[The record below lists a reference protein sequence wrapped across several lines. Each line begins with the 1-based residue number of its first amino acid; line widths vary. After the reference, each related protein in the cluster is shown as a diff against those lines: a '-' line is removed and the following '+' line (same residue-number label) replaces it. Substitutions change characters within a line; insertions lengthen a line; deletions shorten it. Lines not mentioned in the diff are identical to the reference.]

1 MIGSIT
7 TVISAIFWGLVV
19 LSVLVFVHEG
29 GHYLSARACGMR
41 VTEFFLGMPCRYR
54 LAWKSKTHGTV
65 YGVTPI
71 LLGGYTRICGM
82 EGEEDELLADCLA
95 FVQERGRASAHD
107 VAERLGVDE
116 DRALDMLVTLS
127 DWASIEPFYNPDK
140 GEYEGQKDYPQEFR
154 TLARDGHLR
163 TEYDKGCDLTEEG
176 STQAGEPRA
185 ITLSASDFLAVE
197 RSQTYLGKGFWK
209 RVVTLFAGPLVN
221 VLVCIAIIT
230 VGLSAV
236 GTDVAQ
242 NTNTLGVVDEGG
254 YAYAAGV
261 RVGDTITAVNNTAVV
276 DWNSLA
282 STLTQVMGEGKD
294 FTLTVR
300 RNGQELLLTV
310 DLPEDQHVDVIG
322 IQPQYKH
329 VTLSVADAFAT
340 GVNYGRLVAQFAI
353 RLIIPQHTME
363 TLSTTSSVVGISAM
377 AGQAAAAG
385 AYELML
391 FVAMISMSLGIMN
404 LLPIPPLDGGKI
416 LIELIQLIIRRP
428 LPMKAQLAVSYLGL
442 AFFMFIFVFA
452 LRNDIA
458 NFIMG

>member
-242 NTNTLGVVDEGG
+242 NTNTLGVVDEGELIRREREKAILDV
-254 YAYAAGV
+254 YRTPAPWFDWDRPAAV
-261 RVGDTITAVNNTAVV
+261 RALAEDDRTHAGRGSVQKVKEALRQNGAMKTAEVEKAVCLS
-276 DWNSLA
+276 NSCVSSALHM
-282 STLTQVMGEGKD
+282 LENEGKVRKSRVPN
-294 FTLTVR
+294 TGRVTYIWELT
-300 RNGQELLLTV
+300 
-310 DLPEDQHVDVIG
+310 
-322 IQPQYKH
+322 
-329 VTLSVADAFAT
+329 
-340 GVNYGRLVAQFAI
+340 
-353 RLIIPQHTME
+353 
-363 TLSTTSSVVGISAM
+363 
-377 AGQAAAAG
+377 
-385 AYELML
+385 
-391 FVAMISMSLGIMN
+391 
-404 LLPIPPLDGGKI
+404 
-416 LIELIQLIIRRP
+416 
-428 LPMKAQLAVSYLGL
+428 
-442 AFFMFIFVFA
+442 
-452 LRNDIA
+452 
-458 NFIMG
+458 